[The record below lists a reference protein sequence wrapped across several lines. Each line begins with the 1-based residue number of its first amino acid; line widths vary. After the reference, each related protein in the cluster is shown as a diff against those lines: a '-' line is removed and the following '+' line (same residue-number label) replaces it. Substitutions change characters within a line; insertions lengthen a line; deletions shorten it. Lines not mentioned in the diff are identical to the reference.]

1 MKSPPC
7 ETSSCQMHSGRLRR
21 LCPGV
26 MWFRFQFQSPVLARG
41 WQVFL
46 HFPQARLSCPELCL
60 GLAGG
65 GTDQPDLWHF
75 EAFFSGLPG
84 GGLCPQND
92 LLYLHGAHVHTLASS
107 YSAPSCCLCPWSQCR
122 LKHPQEGDE
131 LMKFTGTHLRQHRPA
146 SRHLALSH
154 LMGIS
159 WKWPL
164 GPN

>member
-7 ETSSCQMHSGRLRR
+7 ETSSCQMHSGRLHR

-26 MWFRFQFQSPVLARG
+26 MWFHFQFQSPVLARG

-65 GTDQPDLWHF
+65 GTDQLDLCHF

-84 GGLCPQND
+84 GACAPRTTSSTC
-92 LLYLHGAHVHTLASS
+92 AVHTLASS
-107 YSAPSCCLCPWSQCR
+107 YSAPSCCLCPWSRCG

-159 WKWPL
+159 GK
-164 GPN
+164 